1 MNPERLKKLQA
12 QVAQVRIGG
21 KGELISILAASLEL
35 FILLLFLVEF
45 FYG

>member
-21 KGELISILAASLEL
+21 KGELRQLWMTL
-35 FILLLFLVEF
+35 
-45 FYG
+45 

>member
-21 KGELISILAASLEL
+21 KGKSIGLILKFFNLIFASEKHS
-35 FILLLFLVEF
+35 
-45 FYG
+45 